1 MPEKIAKIEEF
12 NSSYNLE
19 NENNFDVSILNI
31 ENVWAVGIKKKKDLL
46 IIIMKLL
53 LLIN

>member
-19 NENNFDVSILNI
+19 NENNFGVSIINI
-31 ENVWAVGIKKKKDLL
+31 ENFCVVDIKK
-46 IIIMKLL
+46 
-53 LLIN
+53 